1 MKKRI
6 SDNEQML
13 LSLIQTQRSHI
24 DTLISIIKHIQDE
37 LKLCVPTK
45 ETPVDVSDQQQII
58 KELIY
63 WIDLLLKEEEK

>member
-6 SDNEQML
+6 SDSEQML

-24 DTLISIIKHIQDE
+24 DTLIAIIKHIQEE
-37 LKLCVPTK
+37 LILCIPTK
-45 ETPVDVSDQQQII
+45 ESPVDVEEQQQII

-63 WIDLLLKEEEK
+63 WIDLLLKEE

>member
-1 MKKRI
+1 MINKDELI
-6 SDNEQML
+6 LQLNGL
-13 LSLIQTQRSHI
+13 LETKESHI
-24 DTLISIIKHIQDE
+24 DTLIEIIKHIQDE

-63 WIDLLLKEEEK
+63 WIDRLLEEEK